1 MEGANDHEIINNV
14 NLIIRMQLAE
24 IIMNQNDSNFI
35 NDYKESNTKLMDE
48 FYTKNNAYTL
58 VLAIDHQIEILKK
71 YRESFLNHGYFES
84 KKNDK
89 H

>member
-1 MEGANDHEIINNV
+1 
-14 NLIIRMQLAE
+14 
-24 IIMNQNDSNFI
+24 
-35 NDYKESNTKLMDE
+35 MDE
-48 FYTKNNAYTL
+48 FYNKNNAYTL
-58 VLAIDHQIEILKK
+58 VPAIDHQIEIFKK

>member
-48 FYTKNNAYTL
+48 FYNKNNAYTL
-58 VLAIDHQIEILKK
+58 VPAIDHQIEILKSI
-71 YRESFLNHGYFES
+71 ENPF
-84 KKNDK
+84 
-89 H
+89 

>member
-1 MEGANDHEIINNV
+1 
-14 NLIIRMQLAE
+14 
-24 IIMNQNDSNFI
+24 
-35 NDYKESNTKLMDE
+35 MDA
-48 FYTKNNAYTL
+48 FYNKNNAYTL
-58 VLAIDHQIEILKK
+58 VPAIDHQIEILKK